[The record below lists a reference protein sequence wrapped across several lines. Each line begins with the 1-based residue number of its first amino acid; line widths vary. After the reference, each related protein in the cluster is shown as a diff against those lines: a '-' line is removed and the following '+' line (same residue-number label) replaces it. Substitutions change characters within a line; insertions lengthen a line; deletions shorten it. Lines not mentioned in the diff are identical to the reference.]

1 MSLLLIGCGKSAD
14 KKKTPEAKNEPEA
27 AKNAPKDIAIA
38 TTQATST
45 RSGENGQKLWI
56 ISWESANLGIQDGK
70 QFGSMK
76 SVKGTTFEA
85 GKEAATFSSDLAEAD
100 KAEDRLILEGDVR
113 VESFKTPKA
122 VMTAKKV
129 EWLPQLKVFKASGD
143 VLIDAERGIVGP
155 IDHIYVSSDL
165 SKMGTSPEYFKK

>member
-1 MSLLLIGCGKSAD
+1 MVGCGKSQD
-14 KKKTPEAKNEPEA
+14 KKKAPAANNEPEA
-27 AKNAPKDIAIA
+27 ANNGPKDIAIA
-38 TTQATST
+38 VTEATST
-45 RSGENGQKLWI
+45 RSGDKGEKLWT

-76 SVKGTTFEA
+76 KVKGTTFET
-85 GKEAATFSSDLAEAD
+85 GKEAATFSSDQAEAD
-100 KAEDRLILEGDVR
+100 KAEDRLILEGSVR

-129 EWLPQLKVFKASGD
+129 EWLPNLKVFKASGD

-155 IDHIYVSSDL
+155 IDHVYVSSDL